1 MNLISANATNSAIF
15 QNIAISL
22 SCIAM
27 LVALTKERIVKTVA
41 GRCGSVLIPLS
52 LCSIALHAD
61 LLIFNRKK
69 VYPEMLGHLMTEFS
83 AVLAYNPITGGLC
96 CNR

>member
-1 MNLISANATNSAIF
+1 
-15 QNIAISL
+15 
-22 SCIAM
+22 M

-61 LLIFNRKK
+61 LLIINQKK
-69 VYPEMLGHLMTEFS
+69 VYLEVLGHLMTEFS
-83 AVLAYNPITGGLC
+83 AVPAYNPVYGHFGDYRHDIHLP
-96 CNR
+96 